1 MRNIMAVIFD
11 LDDTLISEKE
21 YIRSGF
27 KVVSS
32 KISQNYNLDS
42 NVVYKKM
49 IDLFKVDTKNVFNR
63 LLDSLNIKYSSEYI
77 NNLIDAYRSHI
88 PDIKLYE
95 DADYIIKYL
104 YEKGIKLGIITDGYK
119 ITQRNKLK
127 ALNIDKYFD
136 CVIVTDE
143 LGKEYWKPH
152 RKSYDITKDILGIEY
167 EEMIYVGDNIIKDFI
182 TPNKLGINTVLI
194 SREEGIYSDIEI
206 EIEEIYKPN
215 HYVTTLRDIKKLID
229 DEFN

>member
-1 MRNIMAVIFD
+1 MAVIFD